1 MKCPKCGFVQP
12 QNSECMNC
20 GIFVARYKPE
30 DERVRP
36 AGPEAPESTISKVAD
51 EAEDPFMRPIR
62 PSLRI
67 IRTAAGVAGLL
78 FGGWLFVAGQQLDLK
93 PLSVLF
99 LISYG
104 CISLFWILSAP
115 ISVPVKQFAIEM
127 LIFISATLL
136 LRVALP
142 EAFELGTL
150 SNRQAAPLNVGLSG
164 PGGTSPALTPSGF
177 LNSMDILA
185 SDARELLDEPT
196 DLPSAKEWFARCQRA
211 REFFRKME
219 REDRK
224 KCESLYKS
232 MVTLETRMEK
242 ATISEPVFGS
252 LEDAFI
258 AVEFLEKE
266 IAGTSF

>member
-12 QNSECMNC
+12 QNSECVNC

-36 AGPEAPESTISKVAD
+36 PAPVASGEAAAAQGTQ
-51 EAEDPFMRPIR
+51 DPFMRPIR
-62 PSLRI
+62 PSLRVV
-67 IRTAAGVAGLL
+67 RTVAGMVGLL
-78 FGGWLFVAGQQLDLK
+78 FGGWLFVAGQHLDLK
-93 PLSVLF
+93 PLNVFF
-99 LISYG
+99 LIAYG

-115 ISVPVKQFAIEM
+115 IRVPVKQFAIEM
-127 LIFISATLL
+127 LIFVSATLL

-150 SNRQAAPLNVGLSG
+150 SNRQAGPLNVGLSG
-164 PGGTSPALTPSGF
+164 PGGTSRVLTPGGF
-177 LNSMDILA
+177 LNSMDVLA
-185 SDARELLDEPT
+185 SSARELLDEPS
-196 DLPSAKEWFARCQRA
+196 DPDSAQEWFARCQRA
-211 REFFRKME
+211 REFFRKLE
-219 REDRK
+219 RGDRK

-242 ATISEPVFGS
+242 VTVSDPPLGS

-266 IAGTSF
+266 IAGSSL